1 MDTNLNVVDGAVRD
15 GHDGSGPFLGLD
27 DRAEAVHVADVA
39 AVDVHNRTVTLKMA
53 KKGYQP
59 RLEPTS

>member
-1 MDTNLNVVDGAVRD
+1 MMMRLTNVGVDGCD

-39 AVDVHNRTVTLKMA
+39 AVDVHNRTVTLKKV
-53 KKGYQP
+53 KKGLQP
-59 RLEPTS
+59 GLEPAS